1 MNFTDAVA
9 VSGTRRTA
17 DGYLV
22 AEARS
27 VRTGIQLY
35 AGSEVGKPELPVVRV
50 YRPADQV
57 FADASLQSFTHAP
70 VTMDHPAEAVT
81 ADNWKQLAVGEVSTA
96 AKKDGEWVHLPLIL
110 KDASAIQAVE
120 TGKRELSAGYTCE
133 LVWGDGVAPDGQAY
147 DAQQSNIKINHLAIV
162 DRARAGS
169 KARIGD
175 GAVWGASPFE
185 DKSGLAPLT
194 KEKDA
199 MSDTLKT
206 VVLGDKAVQ
215 VAVSDVAAIET
226 YKLDAAKKLADA
238 EAAYTA
244 KLADADKAYAVAIE
258 AKDKDLAAKDA
269 DLAKKDAEIDAL
281 KAKVVD
287 GAALDALVAAR
298 ADLVATAKAIAKDVK
313 TDGLSDI
320 DIRKAAVVAKLGDA
334 AIKDKAQAY
343 IDARFDILA
352 EDAKKAANADPFAS
366 VVKDGVVATGD
377 AEKATTDA
385 YTQMI
390 ADMKSGKSTATVN

>member
-1 MNFTDAVA
+1 MQFTDAVT

-35 AGSEVGKPELPVVRV
+35 AGHEVGKPEMPVVRV

-57 FADASLQSFTHAP
+57 FAADSLQSFTHAP

-110 KDASAIQAVE
+110 KDAAAIQAVE
-120 TGKRELSAGYTCE
+120 SGKRELSAGYTCE
-133 LVWGDGVAPDGQAY
+133 LVWGDGAAPDGQAF

-175 GAVWGASPFE
+175 GAKSWGA
-185 DKSGLAPLT
+185 APVT
-194 KEKDA
+194 NDQPEKDKI
-199 MSDTLKT
+199 MNLKT
-206 VVLGDKAVQ
+206 VTVDGIPVEVTDQGATVIATLQ
-215 VAVSDVAAIET
+215 QRLSDATTKMSTADAAHVAA
-226 YKLDAAKKLADA
+226 
-238 EAAYTA
+238 
-244 KLADADKAYAVAIE
+244 
-258 AKDKDLAAKDA
+258 LAAKDA
-269 DLAKKDAEIDAL
+269 ELAKKDAEIDAL
-281 KAKVVD
+281 KAKVLD
-287 GAALDALVAAR
+287 DKALDAKVQAR
-298 ADLVATAKAIAKDVK
+298 GDLIATANKIVKDVK
-313 TDGLSDI
+313 TDGLSDA
-320 DIRKAAVVAKLGDA
+320 DIRKAVVVAKLGDTA
-334 AIKDKAQAY
+334 LAGKTEAY

-352 EDAKKAANADPFAS
+352 DEAKAKVDPLRQTLLNRDAPADLTDSAKAYSEMLARDRNAWMGNQKENA
-366 VVKDGVVATGD
+366 
-377 AEKATTDA
+377 
-385 YTQMI
+385 
-390 ADMKSGKSTATVN
+390 

>member
-1 MNFTDAVA
+1 MQFTDAVA

-35 AGSEVGKPELPVVRV
+35 AGHEVGKPELPVVRV

-110 KDASAIQAVE
+110 KDAVAIDEVAS
-120 TGKRELSAGYTCE
+120 GKRELSAGYTCE
-133 LVWGDGVAPDGQAY
+133 LVWGDGVTPDGEAFNATQI
-147 DAQQSNIKINHLAIV
+147 NIKINHLAIV

-175 GAVWGASPFE
+175 GVRSWGACPVTNDQKPKE
-185 DKSGLAPLT
+185 DKI
-194 KEKDA
+194 
-199 MSDTLKT
+199 MNLKT
-206 VVLGDKAVQ
+206 VTVDGIPVEVTDQGATVIATLQ
-215 VAVSDVAAIET
+215 SR
-226 YKLDAAKKLADA
+226 LADA
-238 EAAYTA
+238 VSKITA
-244 KLADADKAYAVAIE
+244 TETAHQTAV
-258 AKDKDLAAKDA
+258 AAKDA
-269 DLAKKDAEIDAL
+269 ELAKKDAEIDAL
-281 KAKVVD
+281 KAKVLD
-287 GAALDALVAAR
+287 EKALDAKVQAR
-298 ADLVATAKAIAKDVK
+298 ADLISVAKSIAKDVK
-313 TDGLSDI
+313 TEGLTDA
-320 DIRKAAVVAKLGDA
+320 DIRKAVVVAKLGDA
-334 AIKDKAQAY
+334 ALAGKPEAY

-352 EDAKKAANADPFAS
+352 EDAKKSPDPFAA
-366 VVKDGVVATGD
+366 VVRDGLKPTGD
-377 AEKATTDA
+377 AHSQANDA
-385 YTQMI
+385 WN
-390 ADMKSGKSTATVN
+390 KSVSDLNAWRKEA

>member
-1 MNFTDAVA
+1 MQFTDAVT

-35 AGSEVGKPELPVVRV
+35 AGHEVGKPEMPVVRV

-57 FADASLQSFTHAP
+57 FAADSLQSFTHAP

-110 KDASAIQAVE
+110 KDAAAIQAVE
-120 TGKRELSAGYTCE
+120 SGKRELSAGYTCE
-133 LVWGDGVAPDGQAY
+133 LVLGDGAAPDGQAF

-175 GAVWGASPFE
+175 GAKSWGA
-185 DKSGLAPLT
+185 APVT
-194 KEKDA
+194 NDQPEKDKI
-199 MSDTLKT
+199 MNLKT
-206 VVLGDKAVQ
+206 VTVDGIPVEVTDQGATVIATLQ
-215 VAVSDVAAIET
+215 QRLSDATTKMSTADAAHVAA
-226 YKLDAAKKLADA
+226 
-238 EAAYTA
+238 
-244 KLADADKAYAVAIE
+244 
-258 AKDKDLAAKDA
+258 LAAKDA
-269 DLAKKDAEIDAL
+269 ELAKKDAEIDAL
-281 KAKVVD
+281 KAKVLD
-287 GAALDALVAAR
+287 DKALDAKVQAR
-298 ADLVATAKAIAKDVK
+298 GDLIATANKIVKDVK
-313 TDGLSDI
+313 TDGLSDA
-320 DIRKAAVVAKLGDA
+320 DIRKAVVVAKLGDTA
-334 AIKDKAQAY
+334 LAGKTEAY

-352 EDAKKAANADPFAS
+352 DEAKAKVDPLRQTLLNRDAPADLTDSAKAYSEMLARDRNAWMGNQKENA
-366 VVKDGVVATGD
+366 
-377 AEKATTDA
+377 
-385 YTQMI
+385 
-390 ADMKSGKSTATVN
+390 

>member
-1 MNFTDAVA
+1 MQFTDTVA

-35 AGSEVGKPELPVVRV
+35 AGHEVGRPEMSTVRV
-50 YRPADQV
+50 YRAADQV
-57 FADASLQSFTHAP
+57 FAADSLQSFTHAP
-70 VTMDHPAEAVT
+70 VTMDHPPEAVT
-81 ADNWKQLAVGEVSTA
+81 ADNWKELAVGEVSTA

-110 KDASAIQAVE
+110 KDAAAIQAVE
-120 TGKRELSAGYTCE
+120 SGKRELSAGYSCE

-147 DAQQSNIKINHLAIV
+147 DAQQSNIKINHLAVV
-162 DRARAGS
+162 DKARAGS

-175 GAVWGASPFE
+175 GVAWGASPIE
-185 DKSGLAPLT
+185 DQSGLAPIT

-199 MSDTLKT
+199 MSDALKT

-215 VAVSDVAAIET
+215 VAVSDVAAIEA
-226 YKLDAAKKLADA
+226 YKVDAAKKLTDA
-238 EAAYTA
+238 EAAHAA
-244 KLADADKAYAVAIE
+244 KLADTHKVHTAAIE

-281 KAKVVD
+281 KGRIVD

-298 ADLVATAKAIAKDVK
+298 ADLVATAKAIASDVK
-313 TDGLSDI
+313 TEGLTDA
-320 DIRKAAVVAKLGDA
+320 DIRKATVVAKLGDA
-334 AIKDKAQAY
+334 AVKDKAQAY

-352 EDAKKAANADPFAS
+352 EDAKKATGADPFAS
-366 VVKDGVVATGD
+366 VVKDGVVTSGD
-377 AEKATTDA
+377 ADKCTADA
-385 YTQMI
+385 YTKMI
-390 ADMKSGKSTATVN
+390 ADMKAGKSTATVN

>member
-1 MNFTDAVA
+1 MQFTDAVA

-35 AGSEVGKPELPVVRV
+35 AGSEVGKPELSVVRV

-110 KDASAIQAVE
+110 KDAAAIQAVE

-133 LVWGDGVAPDGQAY
+133 LVFGDGVTPDGEAFNATQT
-147 DAQQSNIKINHLAIV
+147 NIKINHLAIV

-175 GAVWGASPFE
+175 GAISWGA
-185 DKSGLAPLT
+185 APVT
-194 KEKDA
+194 NDQQPEKEKI
-199 MSDTLKT
+199 MTLKT
-206 VVLGDKAVQ
+206 VTVDGIPVEVTDQGATVISTLQ
-215 VAVSDVAAIET
+215 SR
-226 YKLDAAKKLADA
+226 LADA
-238 EAAYTA
+238 NTKY
-244 KLADADKAYAVAIE
+244 ADAEKAHQTAI
-258 AKDKDLAAKDA
+258 AAKDA

-281 KAKVVD
+281 KAKVLD
-287 GAALDALVAAR
+287 EKALDAKVQSR
-298 ADLVATAKAIAKDVK
+298 ADLITVAKSIAKDVK
-313 TDGLSDI
+313 TEGLTDAA
-320 DIRKAAVVAKLGDA
+320 IRKAVVSAKLGDA
-334 AIKDKAQAY
+334 AIAGKADAY

-352 EDAKKAANADPFAS
+352 EDAKKNPDPFANA
-366 VVKDGVVATGD
+366 VRDGITPA
-377 AEKATTDA
+377 
-385 YTQMI
+385 
-390 ADMKSGKSTATVN
+390 SGSDTTATAHKAMTDHLTSAWMGTTKGAA

>member
-1 MNFTDAVA
+1 MQFTDAVTVA
-9 VSGTRRTA
+9 GTRRTE
-17 DGYLV
+17 DGYLI

-35 AGSEVGKPELPVVRV
+35 AGSEVGKPELSVVRV

-81 ADNWKQLAVGEVSTA
+81 ADNWKALAVGEVSTA

-110 KDASAIQAVE
+110 KDAAAIQAVE

-133 LVWGDGVAPDGQAY
+133 LVFGDGVTPDGEAFNATQT
-147 DAQQSNIKINHLAIV
+147 NIKINHLAIV

-185 DKSGLAPLT
+185 DQSGLAPIT

-199 MSDTLKT
+199 MSDALKT

-215 VAVSDVAAIET
+215 VAVSDVAAIEAF
-226 YKLDAAKKLADA
+226 KADAAKTLSDTKAAHDA
-238 EAAYTA
+238 
-244 KLADADKAYAVAIE
+244 AIS
-258 AKDKDLAAKDA
+258 AKDQEIGTLKADLKKAQDAALKPEDVDRMVADRAALVQTVKAIDSKIEIKGSDA
-269 DLAKKDAEIDAL
+269 DLRRAAVKAKLGDEMVKDASDDM
-281 KAKVVD
+281 VT
-287 GAALDALVAAR
+287 GMF
-298 ADLVATAKAIAKDVK
+298 KAIAKDVK
-313 TDGLSDI
+313 P
-320 DIRKAAVVAKLGDA
+320 
-334 AIKDKAQAY
+334 
-343 IDARFDILA
+343 
-352 EDAKKAANADPFAS
+352 ADPFAR
-366 VVKDGVVATGD
+366 VVADGIQPALDAVGSENKAWNDGVSDLNAWRYKKE
-377 AEKATTDA
+377 A
-385 YTQMI
+385 
-390 ADMKSGKSTATVN
+390 

>member
-1 MNFTDAVA
+1 MQFTDAVA

-35 AGSEVGKPELPVVRV
+35 AGSEVGKPDMSVVRV

-81 ADNWKQLAVGEVSTA
+81 ADNWKKLAVGEVSTA

-110 KDASAIQAVE
+110 KDAAAIEAVE

-133 LVWGDGVAPDGQAY
+133 LVWGNGVAPDGQAF
-147 DAQQSNIKINHLAIV
+147 DAHQSNIKINHLAIV
-162 DRARAGS
+162 ERARAGS

-185 DKSGLAPLT
+185 DKSGLAPIT

-199 MSDTLKT
+199 MSDALKT

-215 VAVSDVAAIET
+215 VAVSDVAAIEAF
-226 YKLDAAKKLADA
+226 KADAAKTLSDA
-238 EAAYTA
+238 KVAHDTA
-244 KLADADKAYAVAIE
+244 I
-258 AKDKDLAAKDA
+258 AAKDA
-269 DLAKKDAEIDAL
+269 ELAKKDAEIDAL
-281 KAKVVD
+281 KAKVLD
-287 GAALDALVAAR
+287 EKALDAKVQAR
-298 ADLVATAKAIAKDVK
+298 ADLISVAKSIAKDVK
-313 TDGLSDI
+313 TEGLTDA
-320 DIRKAAVVAKLGDA
+320 DIRKAVVVAKLGDA
-334 AIKDKAQAY
+334 ALAGKPEAY

-352 EDAKKAANADPFAS
+352 EDAKTNADPFARAVS
-366 VVKDGVVATGD
+366 DGLKVISNDAWGDNVFATAGVG
-377 AEKATTDA
+377 
-385 YTQMI
+385 
-390 ADMKSGKSTATVN
+390 MKKEA

>member
-1 MNFTDAVA
+1 MQFTDAVA

-35 AGSEVGKPELPVVRV
+35 AGHEVGKPELAVVRV

-81 ADNWKQLAVGEVSTA
+81 ADNWKKLAVGEVSTA

-110 KDASAIQAVE
+110 KDAAAIEAVE

-133 LVWGDGVAPDGQAY
+133 LVWGDGVAPDGSSF

-169 KARIGD
+169 QARIGD
-175 GAVWGASPFE
+175 GAISWGA
-185 DKSGLAPLT
+185 APVT
-194 KEKDA
+194 NDQQPEKEKI
-199 MSDTLKT
+199 MTLKT
-206 VVLGDKAVQ
+206 VTVDGIPVEVTDQGATVIGTLQ
-215 VAVSDVAAIET
+215 SR
-226 YKLDAAKKLADA
+226 LADA
-238 EAAYTA
+238 NT
-244 KLADADKAYAVAIE
+244 KFADAEKAHQTAI
-258 AKDKDLAAKDA
+258 AAKDA
-269 DLAKKDAEIDAL
+269 ELAKKDAEIDAL
-281 KAKVVD
+281 KAKVLD
-287 GAALDALVAAR
+287 EKALDAKVQAR
-298 ADLVATAKAIAKDVK
+298 ADLISVAKSIAKDVK
-313 TDGLSDI
+313 TEGLTDA
-320 DIRKAAVVAKLGDA
+320 DIRKAVVVAKLGDA
-334 AIKDKAQAY
+334 ALAGKPEAY

-352 EDAKKAANADPFAS
+352 EDAKKNPDPFAA
-366 VVKDGVVATGD
+366 VVKDGITQPAGAASTET
-377 AEKATTDA
+377 AHKAMTDHLTSA
-385 YTQMI
+385 WQGSSQKG
-390 ADMKSGKSTATVN
+390 AA